1 MIVLDDHRIFR
12 LGLREELRHMD
23 IAVEVAAEAASGEE
37 FFELLKTTKADMV
50 LLDLIL
56 PDMTG
61 VEVARRLR
69 KERPEMKILVLSAE
83 ERTDFM
89 EALVEIGI
97 EGFLSKAGP
106 ANELQTVIEYVAEGG
121 EFFGRDIA
129 RIIHCVHVSK
139 RNGDFNF
146 TLREQEII
154 KFCAQGLSA
163 KEIAMR
169 LSISMKTVTNH
180 KTNIFKKMGI
190 CSNIE
195 LMRYAMR
202 MGIIE

>member
-1 MIVLDDHRIFR
+1 MKEKPIRVIVLDDHRIFR

-106 ANELQTVIEYVAEGG
+106 
-121 EFFGRDIA
+121 
-129 RIIHCVHVSK
+129 
-139 RNGDFNF
+139 
-146 TLREQEII
+146 
-154 KFCAQGLSA
+154 
-163 KEIAMR
+163 
-169 LSISMKTVTNH
+169 
-180 KTNIFKKMGI
+180 
-190 CSNIE
+190 
-195 LMRYAMR
+195 
-202 MGIIE
+202 